1 MLDRIEIRLSG
12 SGGQGLILAG
22 IILAEAAILDGKNSV
37 QTQSYGPEARGG
49 ASRAEVIISDGSIDY
64 PKVTEPD
71 IFLALTK
78 EAVAKYLGDVKKGG
92 KVIVDNSIG
101 LDDFVLEGLKV
112 FRIPIIETA
121 RERVKN
127 EISANIIA
135 LGATTEITNIV
146 SQESIIKAVL
156 DRVPTETIEMNKKA
170 LYEGFELAK

>member
-1 MLDRIEIRLSG
+1 MDRIEIRLSG

-49 ASRAEVIISDGSIDY
+49 ASRAEVIISNGNIDY

-92 KVIVDNSIG
+92 KLIIDDSIE
-101 LDDFVLEGLKV
+101 LNDFILEDLKLYQ
-112 FRIPIIETA
+112 IPIIKTA
-121 RERVKN
+121 REKVGN
-127 EISANIIA
+127 EIAANIVA
-135 LGATTEITNIV
+135 LGAITWITEIV

-156 DRVPTETIEMNKKA
+156 DRVPAETIELNNKA
-170 LYEGFELAK
+170 LHEGFKLIK